1 MRYYIADLLVCHLV
15 VRKHERQ
22 TEISVR
28 NRSCLQ
34 ELRLVCPGLSMF
46 LDCPLLI
53 APSGFSDAYFSL
65 SFMFTYN
72 QMTY

>member
-28 NRSCLQ
+28 ETR
-34 ELRLVCPGLSMF
+34 RG
-46 LDCPLLI
+46 
-53 APSGFSDAYFSL
+53 
-65 SFMFTYN
+65 N
-72 QMTY
+72 Q